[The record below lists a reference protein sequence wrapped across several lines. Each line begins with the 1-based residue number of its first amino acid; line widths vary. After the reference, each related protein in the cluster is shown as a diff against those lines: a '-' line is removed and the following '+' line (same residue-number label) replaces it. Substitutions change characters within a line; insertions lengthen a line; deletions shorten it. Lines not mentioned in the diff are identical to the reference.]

1 MLKYLTKFAMEIVPS
16 VVATIIGAYI
26 VNHYIN
32 AKPDAPPSTVA
43 SIASAAYAKLTGSK
57 ADTRADTPKSLDKGA
72 DGARLEAKADAR
84 TDSSKSDP
92 KVDAKSDAKPAE
104 TSAEGSNIPAPG
116 IKAKGMSEKSL
127 ADKAAEKA
135 VEVKP
140 TETASL
146 PAETPRHPV
155 SPREKLIV
163 RGAPAEAPAVQQE
176 ERRDAADLAR
186 AAIER
191 LRASEGRGAGERT
204 AAEKP
209 SGDPGRETP
218 RIVTAAPQVTPV
230 RPLPPPITVSTPSA
244 DQSVA
249 ASIAPGS
256 TTSGTNP
263 SYTGSLQPDGRPTPP
278 AEIPARQL
286 RPLDLRA
293 ERDPSIK
300 DQMSSV
306 AQDMMSAAKS
316 VFHSVLPK

>member
-32 AKPDAPPSTVA
+32 TKPDAPPSTVA

-57 ADTRADTPKSLDKGA
+57 SDTKADTPKSLDKGA
-72 DGARLEAKADAR
+72 DGAKLEAKA
-84 TDSSKSDP
+84 
-92 KVDAKSDAKPAE
+92 DAKPAE
-104 TSAEGSNIPAPG
+104 TSAEVSNVPAPG

-146 PAETPRHPV
+146 PAETARHPV
-155 SPREKLIV
+155 SPREKLIA
-163 RGAPAEAPAVQQE
+163 RGAPADAPAAQQE
-176 ERRDAADLAR
+176 DRRDAADLAR

-191 LRASEGRGAGERT
+191 LRASEGRGEKP

-209 SGDPGRETP
+209 SGDAGRDTP
-218 RIVTAAPQVTPV
+218 RIVTVAPQVTPV
-230 RPLPPPITVSTPSA
+230 RPLPPPITVSTPQA

-249 ASIAPGS
+249 ASTAPGSIAPGS
-256 TTSGTNP
+256 SGANP

>member
-32 AKPDAPPSTVA
+32 TKPDAPPSTVA
-43 SIASAAYAKLTGSK
+43 SIVSAAYAKLTGSK
-57 ADTRADTPKSLDKGA
+57 ADTKADTPKSLDKGA
-72 DGARLEAKADAR
+72 EGAKLEAK
-84 TDSSKSDP
+84 T
-92 KVDAKSDAKPAE
+92 DAKPAE
-104 TSAEGSNIPAPG
+104 TSAEVSNVPAPG

-140 TETASL
+140 AETASL
-146 PAETPRHPV
+146 PAETARHPV
-155 SPREKLIV
+155 SPREKLIA
-163 RGAPAEAPAVQQE
+163 RGAPADAPAAQQE
-176 ERRDAADLAR
+176 DRRDAADLAR

-191 LRASEGRGAGERT
+191 LRASEGRGEKT

-209 SGDPGRETP
+209 SGDAGRDTP
-218 RIVTAAPQVTPV
+218 RFVTAAPQVSPV
-230 RPLPPPITVSTPSA
+230 RPLPPPITVSTPQA
-244 DQSVA
+244 DQSAA

-256 TTSGTNP
+256 TASGANP
-263 SYTGSLQPDGRPTPP
+263 SYTGSLQPDGRLTPP

-293 ERDPSIK
+293 DKDPSIK

>member
-57 ADTRADTPKSLDKGA
+57 ADTKADTPKSLDKGA
-72 DGARLEAKADAR
+72 DGAKLEA
-84 TDSSKSDP
+84 
-92 KVDAKSDAKPAE
+92 KVDAKPDAKPAE

-127 ADKAAEKA
+127 ADKAAEKS

-155 SPREKLIV
+155 SPREKLIA
-163 RGAPAEAPAVQQE
+163 RGSPAEAPAAQQE
-176 ERRDAADLAR
+176 DRRDAADLAR

-191 LRASEGRGAGERT
+191 LRASEGRGAGDRT

-209 SGDPGRETP
+209 SSDRDTP

-249 ASIAPGS
+249 APIAPGS
-256 TTSGTNP
+256 TASGASP

-293 ERDPSIK
+293 EKDPSIK
-300 DQMSSV
+300 DQMSNV

>member
-32 AKPDAPPSTVA
+32 TKPDSPPSTVA
-43 SIASAAYAKLTGSK
+43 AVASAAYAKLTGSK
-57 ADTRADTPKSLDKGA
+57 SDASKSTGKGIDPA
-72 DGARLEAKADAR
+72 KLEAKAD
-84 TDSSKSDP
+84 P
-92 KVDAKSDAKPAE
+92 KSDAKPAE
-104 TSAEGSNIPAPG
+104 TSTEVSSIPAPG
-116 IKAKGMSEKSL
+116 IKAKGVSEKSL

-146 PAETPRHPV
+146 PTDVQAARHPG
-155 SPREKLIV
+155 SPREKLIA
-163 RGAPAEAPAVQQE
+163 RGTPAEAPAAQQDD
-176 ERRDAADLAR
+176 RRDAADLAR

-191 LRASEGRGAGERT
+191 LRASEGAGKAAVEKPSSDAARGAGE
-204 AAEKP
+204 
-209 SGDPGRETP
+209 TP
-218 RIVTAAPQVTPV
+218 RIATVAPQVSPV
-230 RPLPPPITVSTPSA
+230 RPLPPPVTVSAPPAEQGFALPSA
-244 DQSVA
+244 S
-249 ASIAPGS
+249 SP
-256 TTSGTNP
+256 T
-263 SYTGSLQPDGRPTPP
+263 YTGSLQPDGRPTPP
-278 AEIPARQL
+278 AEIPVQQL

-293 ERDPSIK
+293 DKTDPSIK